1 MERGSFLTASRA
13 IYNLGGAGNDFSQVQ
28 IYYYIAVGFAGVTLL
43 SSLLLNYRHAPDS
56 LQQVKT
62 KTTPQQA
69 GSAALGTTLT
79 KHQFKRVIMFVIGF
93 FLIYMLVETTF
104 KLRGGHLPEPPDE

>member
-1 MERGSFLTASRA
+1 MA
-13 IYNLGGAGNDFSQVQ
+13 
-28 IYYYIAVGFAGVTLL
+28 LL

-79 KHQFKRVIMFVIGF
+79 KHEFKRVIMFVIGF

-104 KLRGGHLPEPPDE
+104 KLRGGHLPEPPGE

>member
-1 MERGSFLTASRA
+1 MVSPISSTYLAAVYTGRACPLWLSVSQGLYEVGAGIIPLTASRA
-13 IYNLGGAGNDFSQVQ
+13 IYNLGGAGNDLSQVQ
-28 IYYYIAVGFAGVTLL
+28 IYYYIAVGFAGVALL

-69 GSAALGTTLT
+69 GSAALGT
-79 KHQFKRVIMFVIGF
+79 R
-93 FLIYMLVETTF
+93 
-104 KLRGGHLPEPPDE
+104 